1 MSSPERPIA
10 KMSLEPLTGRV
21 AQILNARELVINI
34 GADNGVTEGM
44 KFAVMSRSPTEIID
58 PDTNAVLDT
67 VDREKV
73 RVRASEVRSK
83 ITICKTYV
91 VRTIPGRSGYS
102 GYSGLLDTLNKVG
115 ASITEA
121 LPERK
126 VVDTLR
132 ADQRDLP
139 PPLSE
144 EESYVK
150 RGDRVIQITEDEKE

>member
-10 KMSLEPLTGRV
+10 KTSLEPLTGRV

-34 GADNGVTEGM
+34 GADSGVTEGM

-58 PDTNAVLDT
+58 PDTNTVLDT

-73 RVRASEVRSK
+73 RVRASEVRPK

-102 GYSGLLDTLNKVG
+102 GYSGLLDTLNKLG
-115 ASITEA
+115 TSIAEA
-121 LPERK
+121 QPERK
-126 VVDTLR
+126 VIDTLR
-132 ADQRDLP
+132 ADQR
-139 PPLSE
+139 
-144 EESYVK
+144 
-150 RGDRVIQITEDEKE
+150 RRVT